1 MIYTMADLDVMHPG
15 LYWKR
20 AGWILYELREGGESG
35 DNKIKLDLSLVY
47 LHLLFLWLLACSSC
61 LMLPQPCML
70 CYQKIETHSVLHLP
84 AGLIVW
90 ATKKGEGEGTKIING
105 WFFFPP
111 ISNLSFSSNKVWL
124 AQSLFLVPDRW
135 PVCSGA
141 AGGVGLSRSKAFWI
155 GSPTTEKSFLVGNEC
170 RRKKCRDW

>member
-1 MIYTMADLDVMHPG
+1 MSN
-15 LYWKR
+15 
-20 AGWILYELREGGESG
+20 EEGGG
-35 DNKIKLDLSLVY
+35 NKNNKRVI
-47 LHLLFLWLLACSSC
+47 
-61 LMLPQPCML
+61 
-70 CYQKIETHSVLHLP
+70 
-84 AGLIVW
+84 
-90 ATKKGEGEGTKIING
+90 
-105 WFFFPP
+105 FFSP